1 MILVTGGT
9 GFVGS
14 AVVKRLAQDDWRQVV
29 VATRQPA
36 AFAFENVRQVDGPE
50 LRAHVKW
57 DAALAGINSVI
68 HCAARAHIMSET
80 EPNALE
86 AYRRVNVDGT
96 LELARQAAAIGVR
109 RFIFVSSIKVNGE
122 STQPGRP
129 FGVDLQAP
137 PLDPYGLS
145 KFEAEKGLRD
155 LAKKSKMEVVIIRPP
170 VVYGPNVKANF
181 AAMMRLVSRG
191 LPLPLGS
198 VRSNRRSMVAL
209 DNLVDLI
216 VTCLNRPAAAN
227 QTFLVSDG
235 EDLSTAELLERVGRA
250 MGRPARLIPVPEWLL
265 SAGATALGKRA
276 VAQRLL
282 GSLQVDISKTREV
295 LGWEPP
301 VEVDEGLRRAVG
313 QYRADSML

>member
-1 MILVTGGT
+1 MTLVTGGT

-14 AVVKRLAQDDWRQVV
+14 AIVSRLAQDSSRHIV

-36 AFAFENVRQVDGPE
+36 AGTFENVSQVHGLE
-50 LRAHVKW
+50 LSAKPKW
-57 DAALAGINSVI
+57 AAALMGVNSVI
-68 HCAARAHIMSET
+68 HCAARTHIMTES

-96 LELARQAAAIGVR
+96 LELARQAAMMGVR
-109 RFIFVSSIKVNGE
+109 RFVFVSSIKVNGE
-122 STQPGRP
+122 STQSGCP
-129 FGVDLQAP
+129 FGVDLQAA

-145 KFEAEKGLRD
+145 KFEAEQGLREI
-155 LAKKSKMEVVIIRPP
+155 AGTSQMEVVILRPAL
-170 VVYGPNVKANF
+170 VYGPGVKANF
-181 AAMMRLVSRG
+181 AKLIGMVARG
-191 LPLPLGS
+191 MPLPFGS

-209 DNLVDLI
+209 DNLVDLVI
-216 VTCLNRPAAAN
+216 KCLDHPAAAN

-235 EDLSTAELLERVGRA
+235 EDLSTAELLERLGIA
-250 MGRPARLIPVPEWLL
+250 MGEPARLIPVPVWMLW
-265 SAGATALGKRA
+265 AGATVLGKRA

-301 VEVDEGLRRAVG
+301 VGVDEGLRRAVG
-313 QYRADSML
+313 QYRADTML